1 MSRQS
6 SPAGLANEAATCD
19 ERVVLLTTAANRSL
33 TPEAHANRVVI
44 LSAEFT
50 NAAQTITLPKSTG
63 SGDKYTIFNNAVLT
77 QDLVVAALGADVFSG
92 SALVA
97 SETAGSTD
105 VFHTT
110 ATSDKY
116 TFDNTTT
123 GGLRGDKVEL
133 IDISA
138 GTWFVRIE
146 ANGSGTL
153 ATGFSA
159 T

>member
-1 MSRQS
+1 MSRLS
-6 SPAGLANEAATCD
+6 SPAGLANEPDTLN
-19 ERVVLLTTAANRSL
+19 ERVVRFTTAANRSL
-33 TPEAHANRVVI
+33 TPQDHANRVIVI
-44 LSAEFT
+44 SAEFT
-50 NAAQTITLPKSTG
+50 NAAQTITLPPAKGT
-63 SGDKYTIFNNAVLT
+63 GDKYLILNNAVLT
-77 QDLVVAALGADVFSG
+77 QDLVIAALGTDVFSG
-92 SALVA
+92 SAFVR

-123 GGLRGDKVEL
+123 GGLRGDRVEL
-133 IDISA
+133 IDLAA
-138 GTWFVRIE
+138 GTWLVRIE

-153 ATGFSA
+153 ATGFSQ